1 MEHYTALG
9 MIYLG
14 RAGLAA
20 REPGRAW
27 QMLML
32 RSVLRPSL
40 RELGLGL
47 DSGDPQLSLD
57 KLVVKM
63 ANIICHLLVL

>member
-1 MEHYTALG
+1 MEHYTALD

-57 KLVVKM
+57 KLVVRM

>member
-1 MEHYTALG
+1 

-47 DSGDPQLSLD
+47 DRGDPQLSLD
-57 KLVVKM
+57 KIVVRM
-63 ANIICHLLVL
+63 ANIICLLLVLC

>member
-1 MEHYTALG
+1 

-57 KLVVKM
+57 KIGSLSNSILEVQSLP
-63 ANIICHLLVL
+63 NDQL